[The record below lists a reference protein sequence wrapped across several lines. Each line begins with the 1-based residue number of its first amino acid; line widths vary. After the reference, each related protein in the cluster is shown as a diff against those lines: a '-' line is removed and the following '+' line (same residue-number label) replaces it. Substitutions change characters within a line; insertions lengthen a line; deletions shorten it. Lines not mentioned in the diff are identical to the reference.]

1 MYIESEE
8 RRSEQVRRFSKRTAM
23 KYGRRF
29 GPSSSEFSVRSFV
42 SWFVSL
48 AVLAIFTIS
57 TGFCAQAVPSLPG
70 RTVRNVSSSRSES
83 QDTAPLLLAG
93 MDPACVS
100 QCGVRLKECMQSCT
114 SSEKV
119 TCMRGCVDLALPQRT
134 KCVADCQVDSSCQDT
149 CLRDHKGCVGGC

>member
-1 MYIESEE
+1 
-8 RRSEQVRRFSKRTAM
+8 M
-23 KYGRRF
+23 KYGRGF
-29 GPSSSEFSVRSFV
+29 DHSSSEFSVRSFA
-42 SWFVSL
+42 SWFASL
-48 AVLAIFTIS
+48 AVLAILTLP
-57 TGFCAQAVPSLPG
+57 TGLGAQAVPSQAG
-70 RTVRNVSSSRSES
+70 RTVRDVSRVVLSRSES
-83 QDTAPLLLAG
+83 QDTVPVLLAG

-100 QCGVRLKECMQSCT
+100 QCGVRLKKCMQSCT